1 MNSTRGEKRDGGF
14 SLVELIIV
22 LSIMAVLIG
31 VLAPAYI
38 RYVEK
43 ARKQRDDTAAG
54 EILHAAEIIVLSGT
68 YQMTSGTVLVT
79 FDRANGILVQYDPL
93 GNALSAELSALFGNL
108 SDVKPESKTY
118 ANKTFTITITAP
130 TTGGSPSL
138 SGVWL

>member
-79 FDRANGILVQYDPL
+79 FDRANGILVQYYPL
-93 GNALSAELSALFGNL
+93 GNDLSAELSALFVNL